1 MPELKISLTDE
12 QLQLLRREADQQQ
25 LTPERLVL
33 RVLQEQLQ
41 LSHPTSEPDE
51 PLPLW
56 RQEEEALIP
65 LLESPDSQEQQR
77 VKEVLQ
83 RRGTGAFDALEQG
96 LNHPSPVVR
105 HTVSEL
111 IVESDSILALR
122 PLLIVYSQAEA
133 MYKAACYQELETL
146 LGRYSQLPDDA
157 WRAIRLCTLRTA
169 PLVAR
174 QLKTTL
180 ALPLGPKDEL
190 DPLVFREESTSAEIA
205 SLTALLRWQRT
216 GEAAKLAAQALHQI
230 ALAHPVPTL
239 RQALPYLN
247 RAWHIRFAH
256 PELIQARK
264 AIEDATAPW
273 KDLPILAE
281 SDTDVSG
288 RGLPV
293 PVDNSP

>member
-1 MPELKISLTDE
+1 MPELKISLTHE
-12 QLQLLRREADQQQ
+12 QLRLLRRVAAQQQ
-25 LTPERLVL
+25 LTPEELAQRALC
-33 RVLQEQLQ
+33 EHLQ
-41 LSHPTSEPDE
+41 LPSPVSEPDD

-56 RQEEEALIP
+56 RRNEEELIP
-65 LLESPDSQEQQR
+65 LLESADSQEQQR
-77 VKEVLQ
+77 AKEVLQ
-83 RRGTGAFDALEQG
+83 LRGTGAFDALEQG
-96 LNHPSPVVR
+96 LIHPSPVVR
-105 HTVSEL
+105 HTVAEL

-133 MYKAACYQELETL
+133 VYKAACYQELETL
-146 LGRYSQLPDDA
+146 LGHYPQLPDDA
-157 WRAIRLCTLRTA
+157 WRAIRFCTLRTA

-174 QLKTTL
+174 QLKTSL

-190 DPLVFREESTSAEIA
+190 DPRIFRDASTSAEIA

-216 GEAAKLAAQALHQI
+216 GEAAKLAALALHQI
-230 ALAHPVPTL
+230 ALAHPVPAL
-239 RQALPYLN
+239 RQALPYLH

-264 AIEDATAPW
+264 AIEDATVQW

-281 SDTDVSG
+281 SDTDSSG